1 MLPGSTTKVLQE
13 IMELNTTLNACLKQ
27 EERLV
32 VPYGVPFSHIPV
44 RPRGALTVMILYMYH
59 S

>member
-32 VPYGVPFSHIPV
+32 VPYLWCSLLSPQII
-44 RPRGALTVMILYMYH
+44 R
-59 S
+59 